1 MAKHITLFLI
11 LVVNPLFASVNLEVD
26 LPWDYNQ
33 IEIDGKLIERS
44 KFQMRI
50 DLDRPSHRY
59 YFVIN
64 TLDVL
69 TTYHAV
75 QQGYASEAN
84 PFLPEDPSLTRL
96 IAHKII
102 WSEVARY
109 GGLFWEEDESF
120 VYFANFLVTLAV
132 INNTV
137 IIINN
142 E

>member
-1 MAKHITLFLI
+1 MVKITTLFLI
-11 LVVNPLFASVNLEVD
+11 LATTPVFASVNLQVD
-26 LPWDYNQ
+26 LPWDYDQ
-33 IEIDGKLIERS
+33 IELDGKLIERS

-50 DLDRPSHRY
+50 DLDRPTHKY
-59 YFVIN
+59 YLVIN

-84 PFLPEDPSLTRL
+84 PFLHEDPSLTRL
-96 IAHKII
+96 IVHKVL
-102 WSEVARY
+102 WSEAARY

-132 INNTV
+132 INNTL
-137 IIINN
+137 IIIDN

>member
-1 MAKHITLFLI
+1 VTTP
-11 LVVNPLFASVNLEVD
+11 VFASVNLQVD
-26 LPWDYNQ
+26 LPWDYDQ
-33 IEIDGKLIERS
+33 IELDGKLIERS

-50 DLDRPSHRY
+50 DFDRPSHRY

-84 PFLPEDPSLTRL
+84 PFLPPDPSLTRL
-96 IAHKII
+96 IAHKLV
-102 WSEVARY
+102 WTELARY
-109 GGLFWEEDESF
+109 GGIFWEEDESF
-120 VYFANFLVTLAV
+120 VLFANTLVTLAV
-132 INNTV
+132 INNTK
-137 IIINN
+137 IIIDN

>member
-1 MAKHITLFLI
+1 MVKITTLFLI
-11 LVVNPLFASVNLEVD
+11 LVTTPVFASVNLQVD
-26 LPWDYNQ
+26 LPWDYDQ
-33 IEIDGKLIERS
+33 IELDGKLIERS

-50 DLDRPSHRY
+50 DFDRPSHRY

-84 PFLPEDPSLTRL
+84 PFLPPDPSLTRL
-96 IAHKII
+96 IAHKLV
-102 WSEVARY
+102 WTELARY
-109 GGLFWEEDESF
+109 GGIFWEEDESF
-120 VYFANFLVTLAV
+120 VLFANTLVTLAV
-132 INNTV
+132 INNTK
-137 IIINN
+137 IIIDN

>member
-1 MAKHITLFLI
+1 M
-11 LVVNPLFASVNLEVD
+11 VNPLFASVNLEVD

-96 IAHKII
+96 IAHKLI
-102 WSEVARY
+102 WSEMARY

>member
-1 MAKHITLFLI
+1 MVKAITLFLI
-11 LVVNPLFASVNLEVD
+11 LATTPVFASVNLQVD
-26 LPWDYNQ
+26 IPWDYDQ
-33 IEIDGKLIERS
+33 IELDGKLIERS

-50 DLDRPSHRY
+50 DLDRPSHKY
-59 YFVIN
+59 YLVIN

-75 QQGYASEAN
+75 QQGYAAEAN
-84 PFLPEDPSLTRL
+84 PFLPKDPSLTRL

>member
-1 MAKHITLFLI
+1 M
-11 LVVNPLFASVNLEVD
+11 VNPLFASVNLEVD

-50 DLDRPSHRY
+50 DLDRPSHKY

-96 IAHKII
+96 IAHKLI
-102 WSEVARY
+102 WSEAARY

-120 VYFANFLVTLAV
+120 IYFANFLVTLAV

>member
-1 MAKHITLFLI
+1 M
-11 LVVNPLFASVNLEVD
+11 VNPLFASVNLEVD

-44 KFQMRI
+44 KFQMRL
-50 DLDRPSHRY
+50 DFDRPSHRY
-59 YFVIN
+59 YVVIN

>member
-11 LVVNPLFASVNLEVD
+11 LVVNPLFASVNLEVN
-26 LPWDYNQ
+26 LPWDYDQ

-44 KFQMRI
+44 KFQMGI
-50 DLDRPSHRY
+50 DFDRPSHKY
-59 YFVIN
+59 YLAIN
-64 TLDVL
+64 TLDIL

-102 WSEVARY
+102 WTELARY
-109 GGLFWEEDESF
+109 GGIFWEEDESF
-120 VYFANFLVTLAV
+120 VHFANFLVTLAV
-132 INNTV
+132 INNTK
-137 IIINN
+137 IIIDN

>member
-1 MAKHITLFLI
+1 VTTP
-11 LVVNPLFASVNLEVD
+11 VFASVNLQVD
-26 LPWDYNQ
+26 LPWDYDQ

-44 KFQMRI
+44 KFSMRI
-50 DLDRPSHRY
+50 DFDRPSHRY

-84 PFLPEDPSLTRL
+84 PLLPADPSLTRL
-96 IAHKII
+96 IAHKLV
-102 WSEVARY
+102 WTELARY
-109 GGLFWEEDESF
+109 GGIFWEEDESF
-120 VYFANFLVTLAV
+120 VLFANTLVTLAV
-132 INNTV
+132 INNAK
-137 IIINN
+137 IIIEN

>member
-1 MAKHITLFLI
+1 M
-11 LVVNPLFASVNLEVD
+11 VNPLFASVNLEVD

>member
-1 MAKHITLFLI
+1 M
-11 LVVNPLFASVNLEVD
+11 VNPLLQSANLEVD
-26 LPWDYNQ
+26 LPWPQAWDHEQ
-33 IEIDGKLIERS
+33 IRIDGELIERS

-50 DLDRPSHRY
+50 DFDKPSHRY

-84 PFLPEDPSLTRL
+84 PLLPADPSLTRL
-96 IAHKII
+96 IAHKLV
-102 WSEVARY
+102 WTELARY
-109 GGLFWEEDESF
+109 GGIFWEEDESF
-120 VYFANFLVTLAV
+120 VLFANTLVTLAV
-132 INNTV
+132 INNAK
-137 IIINN
+137 IIIEN

>member
-1 MAKHITLFLI
+1 MVKITTLFLI
-11 LVVNPLFASVNLEVD
+11 LVTTPVFASVNLQVD
-26 LPWDYNQ
+26 LPWDYDQ
-33 IEIDGKLIERS
+33 IELDGKLIERS
-44 KFQMRI
+44 KFQMR
-50 DLDRPSHRY
+50 LDWERPSHKY

-96 IAHKII
+96 IAHKLI
-102 WSEVARY
+102 WSELARY

-120 VYFANFLVTLAV
+120 IYFANFLVTLAV
-132 INNTV
+132 VNNT
-137 IIINN
+137 IIIIDN

>member
-1 MAKHITLFLI
+1 
-11 LVVNPLFASVNLEVD
+11 
-26 LPWDYNQ
+26 
-33 IEIDGKLIERS
+33 
-44 KFQMRI
+44 MRI
-50 DLDRPSHRY
+50 DFDRPSHRY

-96 IAHKII
+96 IVHKVL
-102 WSEVARY
+102 WSEAARY

-120 VYFANFLVTLAV
+120 VHFANFLVTLAV
-132 INNTV
+132 VNNT
-137 IIINN
+137 IIIIDN

>member
-1 MAKHITLFLI
+1 
-11 LVVNPLFASVNLEVD
+11 VVNPLFASVNLEVD
-26 LPWDYNQ
+26 LPWDYSQ

-50 DLDRPSHRY
+50 DLDRPSHKY
-59 YFVIN
+59 YLVIN

-75 QQGYASEAN
+75 QQGYAAEAN
-84 PFLPEDPSLTRL
+84 PFLPKDPSLTRL

-102 WSEVARY
+102 WSEAARY
-109 GGLFWEEDESF
+109 GGIFWEEDDSF
-120 VYFANFLVTLAV
+120 VLFANFLVTLAV
-132 INNTV
+132 INNTK
-137 IIINN
+137 IIIDN

>member
-1 MAKHITLFLI
+1 MTTP
-11 LVVNPLFASVNLEVD
+11 VFASVNLQVD
-26 LPWDYNQ
+26 LPWDYDQ

-44 KFQMRI
+44 KFTMRI
-50 DLDRPSHRY
+50 DFDRPSHRY

-84 PFLPEDPSLTRL
+84 PLLPADPSLTRL
-96 IAHKII
+96 IAHKLI
-102 WSEVARY
+102 WTEMARY
-109 GGLFWEEDESF
+109 GGIFWEEDENF
-120 VYFANFLVTLAV
+120 VLFANTLVTLAV
-132 INNTV
+132 INNTK
-137 IIINN
+137 IIIDN

>member
-1 MAKHITLFLI
+1 MVKAITLFLI
-11 LVVNPLFASVNLEVD
+11 LVTTPVFASVNLQVD
-26 LPWDYNQ
+26 LPWDYDQ

-44 KFQMRI
+44 KFTMRI
-50 DLDRPSHRY
+50 DFDRPSHRY

-84 PFLPEDPSLTRL
+84 PLLPADPSLTRL
-96 IAHKII
+96 IAHKLI
-102 WSEVARY
+102 WTEMARY
-109 GGLFWEEDESF
+109 GGIFWEEDESF
-120 VYFANFLVTLAV
+120 VLFANTLVTLAV
-132 INNTV
+132 INNTK
-137 IIINN
+137 IIIDN